1 MNENSKILEIKRG
14 ENPRIRNSIS
24 DNHLNLT
31 IPRRLKFS
39 GHFHLN
45 TLHFRCRILGILAHN

>member
-1 MNENSKILEIKRG
+1 MKIYFKILKFLLRL
-14 ENPRIRNSIS
+14 NPRKPIS
-24 DNHLNLT
+24 DGFNQLKLT

-45 TLHFRCRILGILAHN
+45 TACIPGGWLQVAERN